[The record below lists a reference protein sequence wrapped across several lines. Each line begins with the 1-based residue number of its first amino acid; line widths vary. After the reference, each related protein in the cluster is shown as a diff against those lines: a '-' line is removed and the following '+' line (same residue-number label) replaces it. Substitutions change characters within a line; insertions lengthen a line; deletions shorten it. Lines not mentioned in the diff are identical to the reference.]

1 MNGILI
7 INKPKNCTSHDIV
20 YKTKKILQEKVGHT
34 GTLDPNATGVLP
46 LLIGKATQISKYLI
60 KHDKIY
66 QAQIQLGE
74 KRTTGDIEGEII
86 EQKEVNESN
95 LKKENI
101 ESVLKNFK
109 GKQKQIPPIYSA
121 IKVNGKKLYEY
132 ARNGEQI
139 ELPKREVTIEQLK
152 MIDWQDQKQELTF
165 LTQVSKGTYIRS
177 LVEDIATHLDTI
189 GTMTALTR
197 TKVGN
202 FSLEQANTIA
212 EIKNNQFKVYTIY
225 EVLKSMYE
233 TRQIA
238 GELEKKVLNGAKIDN
253 PEDLD
258 IVFFINEKK
267 EPLALYRREGNLLKC
282 YKMLKI
288 GID

>member
-1 MNGILI
+1 MDGIILV
-7 INKPKNCTSHDIV
+7 NKEKGMTSRDVVNLVSRVCH
-20 YKTKKILQEKVGHT
+20 TKKVGHT
-34 GTLDPNATGVLP
+34 GTLDPMATGLLVICVGRATKLVEVL
-46 LLIGKATQISKYLI
+46 TS
-60 KHDKIY
+60 H
-66 QAQIQLGE
+66 
-74 KRTTGDIEGEII
+74 
-86 EQKEVNESN
+86 QKEYIASMMFGMKTDTKDITGTVLEQRISHVT
-95 LKKENI
+95 KEQI
-101 ESVLKNFK
+101 EIVLHDMTTTY
-109 GKQKQIPPIYSA
+109 QQEVPIYSA
-121 IKVNGKKLYEY
+121 VKIHGKKLYEY

-139 ELPKREVTIEQLK
+139 ELPKREVTIELLK
-152 MIDWQDQKQELTF
+152 IIDWQDQKQELTF

-288 GID
+288 GIN

>member
-1 MNGILI
+1 MDGIILV
-7 INKPKNCTSHDIV
+7 NKEKGMTSRDVVNLVSRVCH
-20 YKTKKILQEKVGHT
+20 TKKVGHT
-34 GTLDPNATGVLP
+34 GTLDPMATGLLVICVGRATKLVEVL
-46 LLIGKATQISKYLI
+46 TS
-60 KHDKIY
+60 H
-66 QAQIQLGE
+66 
-74 KRTTGDIEGEII
+74 
-86 EQKEVNESN
+86 QKEYIASMMFGMKTDTKDITGTVLEQRISHVT
-95 LKKENI
+95 KEQI
-101 ESVLKNFK
+101 EIVLHDMTTTY
-109 GKQKQIPPIYSA
+109 QQEVPIYSA
-121 IKVNGKKLYEY
+121 VKIHGKKLYEY

-202 FSLEQANTIA
+202 FSLEQANTIT
-212 EIKNNQFKVYTIY
+212 EIKNNRFKVYTIY

-233 TRQIA
+233 TRQIV

>member
-1 MNGILI
+1 MDGIILV
-7 INKPKNCTSHDIV
+7 NKEKGMTSRDVVNLVSRVCH
-20 YKTKKILQEKVGHT
+20 TKKVGHT
-34 GTLDPNATGVLP
+34 GTLDPMATGLLVICVGRATKLVEVL
-46 LLIGKATQISKYLI
+46 TS
-60 KHDKIY
+60 H
-66 QAQIQLGE
+66 
-74 KRTTGDIEGEII
+74 
-86 EQKEVNESN
+86 QKEYIASMMFGMKTDTKDITGTVLEQRISHVT
-95 LKKENI
+95 KEQI
-101 ESVLKNFK
+101 EIVLHDMTTTY
-109 GKQKQIPPIYSA
+109 QQEVPIYSA
-121 IKVNGKKLYEY
+121 VKIHGKKLYEY

-152 MIDWQDQKQELTF
+152 IIDWQDQKQELIF

>member
-1 MNGILI
+1 MDGIILV
-7 INKPKNCTSHDIV
+7 NKEKGMTSRDVVNLVSSVCH
-20 YKTKKILQEKVGHT
+20 TKKVGHT
-34 GTLDPNATGVLP
+34 GTLDPMATGLLVICVGRATKLVEVL
-46 LLIGKATQISKYLI
+46 TS
-60 KHDKIY
+60 H
-66 QAQIQLGE
+66 
-74 KRTTGDIEGEII
+74 
-86 EQKEVNESN
+86 QKEYIASMMFGMKTDTKDITGTVLEQRISHVT
-95 LKKENI
+95 KEQI
-101 ESVLKNFK
+101 EIVLHDMTTTY
-109 GKQKQIPPIYSA
+109 QQEVPIYSA
-121 IKVNGKKLYEY
+121 VKIHGKKLYEY

-152 MIDWQDQKQELTF
+152 IIDWQDQKQELTF

-202 FSLEQANTIA
+202 FSLEQANTIT

-233 TRQIA
+233 TRQIV

>member
-1 MNGILI
+1 MDGIILV
-7 INKPKNCTSHDIV
+7 NKEKGMTSRDVVNLVSSVCH
-20 YKTKKILQEKVGHT
+20 TKKVGHT
-34 GTLDPNATGVLP
+34 GTLDPMATGLLVICVGRATKLVEVL
-46 LLIGKATQISKYLI
+46 TS
-60 KHDKIY
+60 H
-66 QAQIQLGE
+66 
-74 KRTTGDIEGEII
+74 
-86 EQKEVNESN
+86 QKEYIASMMFGMKTDTKDITGTVLEQRISHVT
-95 LKKENI
+95 KEQI
-101 ESVLKNFK
+101 EIVLHDMTTTY
-109 GKQKQIPPIYSA
+109 QQEVPIYSA
-121 IKVNGKKLYEY
+121 VKIHGKKLYEY

-152 MIDWQDQKQELTF
+152 IIDWQDQKQELTF

>member
-1 MNGILI
+1 MDGIILV
-7 INKPKNCTSHDIV
+7 NKEKGMTSRDVVNLVSRVCH
-20 YKTKKILQEKVGHT
+20 TKKVGHT
-34 GTLDPNATGVLP
+34 GTLDPMATGLLVICVGRATKLVEVL
-46 LLIGKATQISKYLI
+46 TS
-60 KHDKIY
+60 H
-66 QAQIQLGE
+66 
-74 KRTTGDIEGEII
+74 
-86 EQKEVNESN
+86 QKEYIASMMFGMKTDTKDITGTVLEQRISHVT
-95 LKKENI
+95 KEQI
-101 ESVLKNFK
+101 EIVLHDMTTTY
-109 GKQKQIPPIYSA
+109 QQEVPIYSA
-121 IKVNGKKLYEY
+121 VKIHGKKLYEY

-139 ELPKREVTIEQLK
+139 ELPKREVTIELLK
-152 MIDWQDQKQELTF
+152 IIDWQDQKQELTF

-189 GTMTALTR
+189 GTMTALAR

>member
-1 MNGILI
+1 MDGIILV
-7 INKPKNCTSHDIV
+7 NKEKGMTSRDVVNLVSRVCHA
-20 YKTKKILQEKVGHT
+20 KKVGHT
-34 GTLDPNATGVLP
+34 GTLDPMATGLLVICVGRATKLVEVL
-46 LLIGKATQISKYLI
+46 TS
-60 KHDKIY
+60 H
-66 QAQIQLGE
+66 
-74 KRTTGDIEGEII
+74 
-86 EQKEVNESN
+86 QKEYIASMMFGMKTDTKDITGTVLEQRISHITT
-95 LKKENI
+95 EQI
-101 ESVLKNFK
+101 EIVLHDMTTTY
-109 GKQKQIPPIYSA
+109 QQEVPIYSA
-121 IKVNGKKLYEY
+121 VKIHGKKLYEY

-152 MIDWQDQKQELTF
+152 IIDWQDQKQELTF

-267 EPLALYRREGNLLKC
+267 ETLALYRREGNLLKC
-282 YKMLKI
+282 YKMIKI

>member
-1 MNGILI
+1 MDGIILV
-7 INKPKNCTSHDIV
+7 NKEKGMTSRDVVNLVSRVCH
-20 YKTKKILQEKVGHT
+20 TKKVGHT
-34 GTLDPNATGVLP
+34 GTLDPMATGLLVICVGRATKLVEVL
-46 LLIGKATQISKYLI
+46 TS
-60 KHDKIY
+60 H
-66 QAQIQLGE
+66 
-74 KRTTGDIEGEII
+74 
-86 EQKEVNESN
+86 QKEYIASMMFGMKTDTKDITGTVLEQRISHVT
-95 LKKENI
+95 KEQI
-101 ESVLKNFK
+101 EIVLHDMTTTY
-109 GKQKQIPPIYSA
+109 QQEVPIYSA
-121 IKVNGKKLYEY
+121 VKIHGKKLYEY

-139 ELPKREVTIEQLK
+139 ELPKREVTIELLK
-152 MIDWQDQKQELTF
+152 IIDWQDQKQELTF

-225 EVLKSMYE
+225 EVLKAMYE

>member
-1 MNGILI
+1 MDGIILV
-7 INKPKNCTSHDIV
+7 NKEKGMTSRDVVNLVSSVCH
-20 YKTKKILQEKVGHT
+20 TKKVGHT
-34 GTLDPNATGVLP
+34 GTLDPMATGLLVICVGRATKLVEVL
-46 LLIGKATQISKYLI
+46 TS
-60 KHDKIY
+60 H
-66 QAQIQLGE
+66 
-74 KRTTGDIEGEII
+74 
-86 EQKEVNESN
+86 QKEYIASMMFGMKTDTKDITGTVLEQRISHVT
-95 LKKENI
+95 KEQI
-101 ESVLKNFK
+101 EIVLHDMTTTY
-109 GKQKQIPPIYSA
+109 QQEVPIYSA
-121 IKVNGKKLYEY
+121 VKIHGKKLYEY

-139 ELPKREVTIEQLK
+139 ELPKREVTIELLK
-152 MIDWQDQKQELTF
+152 MIDWQNQKQELTF

-202 FSLEQANTIA
+202 FSLEQANTIV

>member
-1 MNGILI
+1 MDGIILV
-7 INKPKNCTSHDIV
+7 NKEKGMTSRDVVNLVSSVCH
-20 YKTKKILQEKVGHT
+20 TKKVGHT
-34 GTLDPNATGVLP
+34 GTLDPMATGLLVICVGRATKLVEVL
-46 LLIGKATQISKYLI
+46 TS
-60 KHDKIY
+60 H
-66 QAQIQLGE
+66 
-74 KRTTGDIEGEII
+74 
-86 EQKEVNESN
+86 QKEYIASMMFGMKTDTKDITGTVLEQRISHVT
-95 LKKENI
+95 KEQI
-101 ESVLKNFK
+101 EIVLHDMTTTY
-109 GKQKQIPPIYSA
+109 QQEVPIYSA
-121 IKVNGKKLYEY
+121 VKIHGKKLYEY

-139 ELPKREVTIEQLK
+139 ELPKREVTIELLK

-202 FSLEQANTIA
+202 FSLEQANTIV

-258 IVFFINEKK
+258 IVFFINEKR

-282 YKMLKI
+282 YKMIKI

>member
-1 MNGILI
+1 MDGIILV
-7 INKPKNCTSHDIV
+7 NKEKGMTSRDVVNLVSRVCH
-20 YKTKKILQEKVGHT
+20 TKKVGHT
-34 GTLDPNATGVLP
+34 GTLDPMATGLLVICVGRATKLVEVL
-46 LLIGKATQISKYLI
+46 TS
-60 KHDKIY
+60 H
-66 QAQIQLGE
+66 
-74 KRTTGDIEGEII
+74 
-86 EQKEVNESN
+86 QKEYIASMMFGMKTDTKDITGTVLEQRISRVT
-95 LKKENI
+95 KEQI
-101 ESVLKNFK
+101 EIVLHDMTTTY
-109 GKQKQIPPIYSA
+109 QQEVPIYSA
-121 IKVNGKKLYEY
+121 VKIHGKKLYEY

>member
-1 MNGILI
+1 MDGIILV
-7 INKPKNCTSHDIV
+7 NKEKGMTSRDVVNLVSRVCH
-20 YKTKKILQEKVGHT
+20 TKKVGHT
-34 GTLDPNATGVLP
+34 GTLDPMATGLLVICVGRATKLVEVL
-46 LLIGKATQISKYLI
+46 TS
-60 KHDKIY
+60 H
-66 QAQIQLGE
+66 
-74 KRTTGDIEGEII
+74 
-86 EQKEVNESN
+86 QKEYIASMMFGMKTDTKDITGTVLEQRISHVT
-95 LKKENI
+95 KEQI
-101 ESVLKNFK
+101 EIVLHDMTTTY
-109 GKQKQIPPIYSA
+109 QQEVPIYSA
-121 IKVNGKKLYEY
+121 VKIHGKKLYEY

-139 ELPKREVTIEQLK
+139 ELPKREVTIELLK
-152 MIDWQDQKQELTF
+152 IIDWQDQKQELTF

-212 EIKNNQFKVYTIY
+212 EIKNNRFKVYTIY
-225 EVLKSMYE
+225 EVLKAMYE

>member
-1 MNGILI
+1 MDGIILV
-7 INKPKNCTSHDIV
+7 NKEKGMTSRDVVNLVSSVCH
-20 YKTKKILQEKVGHT
+20 TKKVGHT
-34 GTLDPNATGVLP
+34 GTLDPMATGLLVICVGRATKLVEVL
-46 LLIGKATQISKYLI
+46 TS
-60 KHDKIY
+60 H
-66 QAQIQLGE
+66 
-74 KRTTGDIEGEII
+74 
-86 EQKEVNESN
+86 QKEYIASMMFGMKTDTKDITGTVLEQRISHVT
-95 LKKENI
+95 KEQI
-101 ESVLKNFK
+101 EIVLHDMTTTY
-109 GKQKQIPPIYSA
+109 QQEVPIYSA
-121 IKVNGKKLYEY
+121 VKIHGKKLYEY

-152 MIDWQDQKQELTF
+152 IIDWQDQKQELTF

-189 GTMTALTR
+189 STMTALTR

-225 EVLKSMYE
+225 EVLKAMYE

-238 GELEKKVLNGAKIDN
+238 GEVEKKVLNGAKIDN
-253 PEDLD
+253 PENLD

>member
-1 MNGILI
+1 MDGIILV
-7 INKPKNCTSHDIV
+7 NKEKGMTSRDVVNLVSSVCH
-20 YKTKKILQEKVGHT
+20 TKKVGHT
-34 GTLDPNATGVLP
+34 GTLDPMATGLLVICVGRATKLVEVL
-46 LLIGKATQISKYLI
+46 TS
-60 KHDKIY
+60 H
-66 QAQIQLGE
+66 
-74 KRTTGDIEGEII
+74 
-86 EQKEVNESN
+86 QKEYIASMMFGMKTDTKDITGTVLEQRISHVT
-95 LKKENI
+95 KEQI
-101 ESVLKNFK
+101 EIVLHDMTTTY
-109 GKQKQIPPIYSA
+109 QQEVPIYSA
-121 IKVNGKKLYEY
+121 VKIHGKKLYEY

>member
-1 MNGILI
+1 MDGIILV
-7 INKPKNCTSHDIV
+7 NKEKGMTSRDVVNLVSRVCH
-20 YKTKKILQEKVGHT
+20 TKKVGHT
-34 GTLDPNATGVLP
+34 GTLDPMATGLLVICVGRATKLVEVL
-46 LLIGKATQISKYLI
+46 TS
-60 KHDKIY
+60 H
-66 QAQIQLGE
+66 
-74 KRTTGDIEGEII
+74 
-86 EQKEVNESN
+86 QKEYIASMMFGMKTDTKDITGTVLEQRISHITT
-95 LKKENI
+95 EQI
-101 ESVLKNFK
+101 EIVLHDMTTTY
-109 GKQKQIPPIYSA
+109 QQEVPIYSA
-121 IKVNGKKLYEY
+121 VKIHGKKLYEY

-152 MIDWQDQKQELTF
+152 IIDWQDQKQELTF

>member
-1 MNGILI
+1 MDGIILV
-7 INKPKNCTSHDIV
+7 NKEKGMTSRDVVNLVSRVCH
-20 YKTKKILQEKVGHT
+20 TKKVGHT
-34 GTLDPNATGVLP
+34 GTLDPMATGLLVICVGRATKLVEVL
-46 LLIGKATQISKYLI
+46 TS
-60 KHDKIY
+60 H
-66 QAQIQLGE
+66 
-74 KRTTGDIEGEII
+74 
-86 EQKEVNESN
+86 QKEYIASMMFGMKTDTKDITGTVLEQRISHVT
-95 LKKENI
+95 KEQI
-101 ESVLKNFK
+101 EIVLHDMTTTY
-109 GKQKQIPPIYSA
+109 QQEVPIYSA
-121 IKVNGKKLYEY
+121 VKINGKKLYEY

-152 MIDWQDQKQELTF
+152 IIDWQDQKQELTF

-225 EVLKSMYE
+225 EVLKAMYE

>member
-1 MNGILI
+1 MDGIILV
-7 INKPKNCTSHDIV
+7 NKEKGMTSRDVVNLVSSVCH
-20 YKTKKILQEKVGHT
+20 TKKVGHT
-34 GTLDPNATGVLP
+34 GTLDPMATGLLVICVGRATKLVEVL
-46 LLIGKATQISKYLI
+46 TS
-60 KHDKIY
+60 H
-66 QAQIQLGE
+66 
-74 KRTTGDIEGEII
+74 
-86 EQKEVNESN
+86 QKEYIASMMFGMKTDTKDITGTVLEQRISHIT
-95 LKKENI
+95 KEQI
-101 ESVLKNFK
+101 EIVLHDMTTTY
-109 GKQKQIPPIYSA
+109 QQEVPIYSA
-121 IKVNGKKLYEY
+121 VKIHGKKLYEY

-139 ELPKREVTIEQLK
+139 ELPKREVTIELLK
-152 MIDWQDQKQELTF
+152 MIDWQNQKQELTF

-202 FSLEQANTIA
+202 FSLEQANTIV

>member
-1 MNGILI
+1 MDGIILV
-7 INKPKNCTSHDIV
+7 NKEKGMTSRDVVNLVSRVCH
-20 YKTKKILQEKVGHT
+20 TKKVGHT
-34 GTLDPNATGVLP
+34 GTLDPMATGLLVICVGRATKLVEVL
-46 LLIGKATQISKYLI
+46 TS
-60 KHDKIY
+60 H
-66 QAQIQLGE
+66 
-74 KRTTGDIEGEII
+74 
-86 EQKEVNESN
+86 QKEYIASMMFGMKTDTKDITGTVLEQRISHVT
-95 LKKENI
+95 KEQI
-101 ESVLKNFK
+101 EIVLHDMTTTY
-109 GKQKQIPPIYSA
+109 QQEVPIYSA
-121 IKVNGKKLYEY
+121 VKIHGKKLYEY

-139 ELPKREVTIEQLK
+139 ELPKREVTIELLK

-225 EVLKSMYE
+225 EVLKAMYE

-253 PEDLD
+253 PENLD

>member
-1 MNGILI
+1 MDGIILV
-7 INKPKNCTSHDIV
+7 NKEKGMTSRDVVDLVSRVCH
-20 YKTKKILQEKVGHT
+20 TKKVGHT
-34 GTLDPNATGVLP
+34 GTLDPMATGLLVICVGRATKLVEVL
-46 LLIGKATQISKYLI
+46 TS
-60 KHDKIY
+60 H
-66 QAQIQLGE
+66 
-74 KRTTGDIEGEII
+74 
-86 EQKEVNESN
+86 QKEYIASMMFGMKTDTKDITGTVLEQRISHVT
-95 LKKENI
+95 KEQI
-101 ESVLKNFK
+101 EIVLHDMTTTY
-109 GKQKQIPPIYSA
+109 QQEVPIYSA
-121 IKVNGKKLYEY
+121 VKIHGKKLYEY

-152 MIDWQDQKQELTF
+152 IIDWQDQKQELTF

-225 EVLKSMYE
+225 EVLKAMYE

>member
-1 MNGILI
+1 MDGIILV
-7 INKPKNCTSHDIV
+7 NKEKGMTSRDVVNLVSRVCH
-20 YKTKKILQEKVGHT
+20 TKKVGHT
-34 GTLDPNATGVLP
+34 GTLDPMATGLLVICVGRATKLVEVL
-46 LLIGKATQISKYLI
+46 TS
-60 KHDKIY
+60 H
-66 QAQIQLGE
+66 
-74 KRTTGDIEGEII
+74 
-86 EQKEVNESN
+86 QKEYIASMMFGMKTDTKDITGTVLEQRISHVT
-95 LKKENI
+95 KEQI
-101 ESVLKNFK
+101 EIVLHDMTTTY
-109 GKQKQIPPIYSA
+109 QQEVPIYSA
-121 IKVNGKKLYEY
+121 VKIHGKKLYEY

-139 ELPKREVTIEQLK
+139 ELPKREVTIELLK
-152 MIDWQDQKQELTF
+152 IIDWQDQKQELTF

-225 EVLKSMYE
+225 EVLKAMYE

-258 IVFFINEKK
+258 VVFFINEKK

>member
-1 MNGILI
+1 MDGIILV
-7 INKPKNCTSHDIV
+7 NKEKGMTSRDVVNLVSRVCH
-20 YKTKKILQEKVGHT
+20 TKKVGHT
-34 GTLDPNATGVLP
+34 GTLDPMATGLLVICVGRATKLVEVL
-46 LLIGKATQISKYLI
+46 TS
-60 KHDKIY
+60 H
-66 QAQIQLGE
+66 
-74 KRTTGDIEGEII
+74 
-86 EQKEVNESN
+86 QKEYIASMMFGMKTDTKDITGTVLEQRISHVT
-95 LKKENI
+95 KEQI
-101 ESVLKNFK
+101 EIVLHDMTTTY
-109 GKQKQIPPIYSA
+109 QQEVPIYSA
-121 IKVNGKKLYEY
+121 VKIHGKKLYEY

-139 ELPKREVTIEQLK
+139 ELPKREVTIELLK
-152 MIDWQDQKQELTF
+152 MIDWQNQKQELTF

>member
-1 MNGILI
+1 MDGIILV
-7 INKPKNCTSHDIV
+7 NKEKGMTSRDVVNLVSRVCH
-20 YKTKKILQEKVGHT
+20 TKKVGHT
-34 GTLDPNATGVLP
+34 GTLDPMATGLLVICVGRATKLVEVL
-46 LLIGKATQISKYLI
+46 TS
-60 KHDKIY
+60 H
-66 QAQIQLGE
+66 
-74 KRTTGDIEGEII
+74 
-86 EQKEVNESN
+86 QKEYIASMMFGMKTDTKDITGTVLEQRISHVT
-95 LKKENI
+95 KEQI
-101 ESVLKNFK
+101 EIVLHDMTTTY
-109 GKQKQIPPIYSA
+109 QQEVPIYSA
-121 IKVNGKKLYEY
+121 VKIHGKKLYEY

-152 MIDWQDQKQELTF
+152 IIDWQDQKQELTF

-189 GTMTALTR
+189 STMTALTR

-225 EVLKSMYE
+225 EVLKAMYE

-238 GELEKKVLNGAKIDN
+238 GEVEKKVLNGAKIDN

>member
-1 MNGILI
+1 MDGIILA
-7 INKPKNCTSHDIV
+7 NKEKGMTSRDVVNLVSRVCH
-20 YKTKKILQEKVGHT
+20 TKKVGHT
-34 GTLDPNATGVLP
+34 GTLDPMATGLLVICVGRATKLVEVL
-46 LLIGKATQISKYLI
+46 TS
-60 KHDKIY
+60 H
-66 QAQIQLGE
+66 
-74 KRTTGDIEGEII
+74 
-86 EQKEVNESN
+86 QKEYIASMMFGMKTDTKDITGTVLEQRISHVT
-95 LKKENI
+95 KEQI
-101 ESVLKNFK
+101 EIVLHDMTTTY
-109 GKQKQIPPIYSA
+109 QQEVPIYSA
-121 IKVNGKKLYEY
+121 VKIHGKKLYEY

-152 MIDWQDQKQELTF
+152 IIDWQDQKQELTF

-202 FSLEQANTIA
+202 FSLEQANTIV

>member
-1 MNGILI
+1 MDGIILV
-7 INKPKNCTSHDIV
+7 NKEKGMTSRDVVNLVSRVCHV
-20 YKTKKILQEKVGHT
+20 KKVGHT
-34 GTLDPNATGVLP
+34 GTLDPMATGLLVICVGRATKLVEVL
-46 LLIGKATQISKYLI
+46 TS
-60 KHDKIY
+60 H
-66 QAQIQLGE
+66 
-74 KRTTGDIEGEII
+74 
-86 EQKEVNESN
+86 QKEYIASMMFGMKTDTKDITGTVLEQRISHVT
-95 LKKENI
+95 KEQI
-101 ESVLKNFK
+101 EIVLHDMTTTY
-109 GKQKQIPPIYSA
+109 QQEVPIYSA
-121 IKVNGKKLYEY
+121 VKIHGKKLYEY

-152 MIDWQDQKQELTF
+152 IIDWQDQKQELTF

-189 GTMTALTR
+189 GTMTTLTR

>member
-1 MNGILI
+1 MDGIILV
-7 INKPKNCTSHDIV
+7 NKEKGMTSRDVVNLVSRVCH
-20 YKTKKILQEKVGHT
+20 TKKVGHT
-34 GTLDPNATGVLP
+34 GTLDPMATGLLVICVGRATKLVEVL
-46 LLIGKATQISKYLI
+46 TS
-60 KHDKIY
+60 H
-66 QAQIQLGE
+66 
-74 KRTTGDIEGEII
+74 
-86 EQKEVNESN
+86 QKEYIASMMFGMKTDTKDITGTVLEQRISHVT
-95 LKKENI
+95 KEQI
-101 ESVLKNFK
+101 EIVLHDMTTTY
-109 GKQKQIPPIYSA
+109 QQEVPIYSA
-121 IKVNGKKLYEY
+121 VKIHGKKLYEY

-139 ELPKREVTIEQLK
+139 ELPKREVTIELLK

-202 FSLEQANTIA
+202 FSLEQANTIV

>member
-1 MNGILI
+1 MDGIILV
-7 INKPKNCTSHDIV
+7 NKEKGMTSRDVVNLVSRVCH
-20 YKTKKILQEKVGHT
+20 TKKVGHT
-34 GTLDPNATGVLP
+34 GTLDPMATGLLVICVGRATKLVEVL
-46 LLIGKATQISKYLI
+46 TS
-60 KHDKIY
+60 H
-66 QAQIQLGE
+66 
-74 KRTTGDIEGEII
+74 
-86 EQKEVNESN
+86 QKEYIASMMFGMKTDTKDITGTVLEQRISHVT
-95 LKKENI
+95 KEQI
-101 ESVLKNFK
+101 EIVLHDMTTTY
-109 GKQKQIPPIYSA
+109 QQEVPIYSA
-121 IKVNGKKLYEY
+121 VKIHGKKLYEY

-139 ELPKREVTIEQLK
+139 ELPKREVTIELLK

-225 EVLKSMYE
+225 EVLKAMYE

>member
-1 MNGILI
+1 MDGIILV
-7 INKPKNCTSHDIV
+7 NKEKGMTTRDVVNFVSRVCH
-20 YKTKKILQEKVGHT
+20 TKKVGHT
-34 GTLDPNATGVLP
+34 GTVDPMATGVLV
-46 LLIGKATQISKYLI
+46 ICVGRATKLVEVLTS
-60 KHDKIY
+60 H
-66 QAQIQLGE
+66 
-74 KRTTGDIEGEII
+74 
-86 EQKEVNESN
+86 QKEYIASMMFGMKTDTKDITGTVLEQRISHVT
-95 LKKENI
+95 KEQI
-101 ESVLKNFK
+101 EIVLHDMTTTY
-109 GKQKQIPPIYSA
+109 QQEVPIYSA
-121 IKVNGKKLYEY
+121 VKIHGKKLYEY

-139 ELPKREVTIEQLK
+139 ELPKREVTIELLK
-152 MIDWQDQKQELTF
+152 IIDWQDQKQELTF

-212 EIKNNQFKVYTIY
+212 EIKNKQFKVYTIY

-258 IVFFINEKK
+258 VVFFINEKK

>member
-1 MNGILI
+1 MDGIILV
-7 INKPKNCTSHDIV
+7 NKEKGMTSRDVVNLVSRVCH
-20 YKTKKILQEKVGHT
+20 TKKVGHT
-34 GTLDPNATGVLP
+34 GTLDPMATGLLVICVGRATKLVEVL
-46 LLIGKATQISKYLI
+46 TS
-60 KHDKIY
+60 H
-66 QAQIQLGE
+66 
-74 KRTTGDIEGEII
+74 
-86 EQKEVNESN
+86 QKEYIASMMFGMKTDTKDITGTVLEQRISHVT
-95 LKKENI
+95 KEQI
-101 ESVLKNFK
+101 EIVLHDMTTTY
-109 GKQKQIPPIYSA
+109 QQEVPIYSA
-121 IKVNGKKLYEY
+121 VKIHGKKLYEY

-152 MIDWQDQKQELTF
+152 IIDWQDQKQELTF

-202 FSLEQANTIA
+202 FSLEQANTIV
-212 EIKNNQFKVYTIY
+212 EIKNKQFKVYTIY

-282 YKMLKI
+282 YKMIKI

>member
-1 MNGILI
+1 MDGIILV
-7 INKPKNCTSHDIV
+7 NKEKGMTSRDVVNLVSRVCH
-20 YKTKKILQEKVGHT
+20 TKKVGHT
-34 GTLDPNATGVLP
+34 GTLDPMATGLLVICVGRATKLVEVL
-46 LLIGKATQISKYLI
+46 TS
-60 KHDKIY
+60 H
-66 QAQIQLGE
+66 
-74 KRTTGDIEGEII
+74 
-86 EQKEVNESN
+86 QKEYIASMMFGMKTDTKDITGTVLEQRISHVT
-95 LKKENI
+95 KEQI
-101 ESVLKNFK
+101 EIVLHDMTTTY
-109 GKQKQIPPIYSA
+109 QQEVPIYSA
-121 IKVNGKKLYEY
+121 VKIHGKKLYEY

-139 ELPKREVTIEQLK
+139 ELPKREVTIELLK

>member
-1 MNGILI
+1 MDGIILV
-7 INKPKNCTSHDIV
+7 NKEKEMTSRDVVNLVSRVCH
-20 YKTKKILQEKVGHT
+20 TKKVGHT
-34 GTLDPNATGVLP
+34 GTLDPMATGLLVICVGRATKLVEVL
-46 LLIGKATQISKYLI
+46 TS
-60 KHDKIY
+60 H
-66 QAQIQLGE
+66 
-74 KRTTGDIEGEII
+74 
-86 EQKEVNESN
+86 QKEYIASMMFGMKTDTKDITGTVLEQRISHVT
-95 LKKENI
+95 KEQI
-101 ESVLKNFK
+101 EIVLHDMTTTY
-109 GKQKQIPPIYSA
+109 QQEVPIYSA
-121 IKVNGKKLYEY
+121 VKIHGKKLYEY

-202 FSLEQANTIA
+202 FSLEQANTIT
-212 EIKNNQFKVYTIY
+212 EIKNNRFKVYTIY

-253 PEDLD
+253 SEDLD

>member
-1 MNGILI
+1 MDGIILV
-7 INKPKNCTSHDIV
+7 NKEKGMTSRDVVNLVSRVCH
-20 YKTKKILQEKVGHT
+20 TKKVGHT
-34 GTLDPNATGVLP
+34 GTLDPMATGLLVICVGRATKLVEVL
-46 LLIGKATQISKYLI
+46 TS
-60 KHDKIY
+60 H
-66 QAQIQLGE
+66 
-74 KRTTGDIEGEII
+74 
-86 EQKEVNESN
+86 QKEYIASMMFGMKTDTKDITGTVLEQRISHVT
-95 LKKENI
+95 KEQI
-101 ESVLKNFK
+101 EIVLHDMTTTY
-109 GKQKQIPPIYSA
+109 QQEVPIYSA
-121 IKVNGKKLYEY
+121 VKIHGKKLYEY

-139 ELPKREVTIEQLK
+139 ELPKREVTIELLK
-152 MIDWQDQKQELTF
+152 IIDWQDQKQELTF

-225 EVLKSMYE
+225 EVLKAMYE

-253 PEDLD
+253 PENLD

-267 EPLALYRREGNLLKC
+267 RAIGSISKRR
-282 YKMLKI
+282 
-288 GID
+288 

>member
-1 MNGILI
+1 MDGIILV
-7 INKPKNCTSHDIV
+7 NKEKGMTSRDVVNLVSSVCH
-20 YKTKKILQEKVGHT
+20 TKKVGHT
-34 GTLDPNATGVLP
+34 GTLDPMATGLLVICVGRATKLVEVL
-46 LLIGKATQISKYLI
+46 TS
-60 KHDKIY
+60 H
-66 QAQIQLGE
+66 
-74 KRTTGDIEGEII
+74 
-86 EQKEVNESN
+86 QKEYIASMMFGMKTDTKDITGTVLEQRISHVT
-95 LKKENI
+95 KEQI
-101 ESVLKNFK
+101 EIVLHDMTTTY
-109 GKQKQIPPIYSA
+109 QQEVPIYSA
-121 IKVNGKKLYEY
+121 VKIHGKKLYEY

-152 MIDWQDQKQELTF
+152 IIDWQDQKQELTF

-258 IVFFINEKK
+258 VVFFINEKK

>member
-1 MNGILI
+1 MDGIILV
-7 INKPKNCTSHDIV
+7 NKEKGMTSRDVVNLVSCVCH
-20 YKTKKILQEKVGHT
+20 TKKVGHT
-34 GTLDPNATGVLP
+34 GTLDPMATGLLVICVGRATKLVEVLTSHQKEYIASMMFGMKTDTKDITGTV
-46 LLIGKATQISKYLI
+46 LEQRISHVTKEQI
-60 KHDKIY
+60 
-66 QAQIQLGE
+66 
-74 KRTTGDIEGEII
+74 EII
-86 EQKEVNESN
+86 LHDMTTTYQQEV
-95 LKKENI
+95 
-101 ESVLKNFK
+101 
-109 GKQKQIPPIYSA
+109 PIYSA
-121 IKVNGKKLYEY
+121 VKIHGKKLYEY

-139 ELPKREVTIEQLK
+139 ELPKREVTIDQLK
-152 MIDWQDQKQELTF
+152 IIDWQDQKQELTF

-258 IVFFINEKK
+258 IVFFINDKK